1 MKIATVYPG
10 SIQSAYNMSDG
21 ITKTLQRMGHEVLA
35 MPLGRSVV
43 PKIGKS
49 ELESCD
55 LIIVS
60 GLEHFLTNASF
71 GFNIESLK
79 QLKISKAAWYHE
91 SFFRADMAFSAYWK
105 ALEPLV
111 DHHFFPASYDAE
123 YFGQEHMGA
132 PGRCHWLPHG
142 VDEYVFTM
150 DPRVIYSR
158 DIPLRDN
165 SFLEEKTIDIGFIGS
180 LYDERHHFLH
190 GLSNHLGPMKI
201 LCGNVV
207 VQDLDGPDYEATV
220 YRLASNYRQI
230 KVFLNLPAKS
240 QVLVTKVYEVMACGT
255 CLLTPMLGKDCER
268 DMAQFESGKHLIYY
282 QKKHLGGLAQAL
294 RELLEDETRREQIA
308 YEGAEEIKRSHTL
321 EHRMAELLGWFKR
334 EKHQEPGHEENT
346 IKEVVG

>member
-1 MKIATVYPG
+1 MKIATAYPG
-10 SIQSAYNMSDG
+10 SIQSAWNMSDG

-43 PKIGKS
+43 PTISKS

-55 LIIVS
+55 LIIIS

-71 GFNIESLK
+71 GFSIESLK
-79 QLKISKAAWYHE
+79 QLKIAKAAWYHE

-132 PGRCHWLPHG
+132 FGRCHWLPHG
-142 VDEYVFTM
+142 VDSRVFVPDTWRREL
-150 DPRVIYSR
+150 P
-158 DIPLRDN
+158 
-165 SFLEEKTIDIGFIGS
+165 LEEKTIEIGFIGS

-230 KVFLNLPAKS
+230 KVFLNLQAKS

-255 CLLTPMLGKDCER
+255 CLLTPMLGKDCEK

-321 EHRMAELLGWFKR
+321 EHRMAELLGWFKGG
-334 EKHQEPGHEENT
+334 KSKEPGHEENT